1 MSKVSILPLGEWIFY
16 LGENHN
22 NLDQSKC
29 GKWMYFFND
38 VSSAAEMCEKAIVN
52 DICVESKHSNAPE
65 GVCCFYLNGDDIQ
78 AHKRVINYFVENNL
92 IRRTKI
98 GKLYNISFKYDNQT
112 RAGMYGD
119 EFIGEIKLEQF
130 LNLNTGEWLV

>member
-52 DICVESKHSNAPE
+52 DICVESKE
-65 GVCCFYLNGDDIQ
+65 WW
-78 AHKRVINYFVENNL
+78 
-92 IRRTKI
+92 
-98 GKLYNISFKYDNQT
+98 YDNQT

-119 EFIGEIKLEQF
+119 DFIGEIKLEQF